1 MEMND
6 ALDGLTALAH
16 ETRLS
21 VFRLLVEH
29 QPDGLAAGQIADA
42 VAAKANTLSPHLAV
56 LVRSG
61 LVTAE
66 REGRSIRYRVDL
78 AHMRGLI
85 VYLMEDCCGGRPEV
99 CAPVM
104 ELLSC
109 RTTRSDAGTIT
120 EAAGHRGNDHER

>member
-1 MEMND
+1 MND

-29 QPDGLAAGQIADA
+29 QPDGLAAGQIAEA

-78 AHMRGLI
+78 AHMRSLI

-99 CAPVM
+99 CAPLT

-109 RTTRSDAGTIT
+109 RTTPSDV
-120 EAAGHRGNDHER
+120 